1 MKPQKVIVTDA
12 VPDGWLIVIP
22 DETIVCIKP
31 STILKEREMTF
42 RATYLNKIGKQP
54 TTRHTTLIEGATRAH
69 ALSLFIEHTSYYK
82 LLSMTQVKSCE

>member
-1 MKPQKVIVTDA
+1 
-12 VPDGWLIVIP
+12 
-22 DETIVCIKP
+22 
-31 STILKEREMTF
+31 MTF

-69 ALSLFIEHTSYYK
+69 ALSLFIEHTRYYK